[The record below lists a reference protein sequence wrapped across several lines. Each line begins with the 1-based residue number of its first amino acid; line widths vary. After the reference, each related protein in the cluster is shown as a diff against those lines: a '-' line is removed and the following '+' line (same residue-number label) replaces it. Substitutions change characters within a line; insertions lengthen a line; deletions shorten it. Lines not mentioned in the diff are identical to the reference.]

1 MFSYGTSFY
10 LIKQFKKKHM
20 KLKHLLTCL
29 FCSICFYCVQAQQDS
44 TSLDTSKVA
53 IVNPPVKVE
62 TTPVKIYHLKPVV
75 DIPIVAGCGGFSA
88 FAFTKIYHKEPS
100 TEQQI
105 RELDKKNIPAFDR
118 WAAGMSNHRAASYSD
133 NFFYGSMPAPVLL
146 MLDKKM
152 RKDAGKIAYMYLEA
166 FAITGVF
173 YTGTVYFVDRY
184 RPETYVDTNKIPVK
198 DLTSGNYKDAFM
210 GGHPSVVATAT
221 FFTSKVYA
229 DYHPHSNWRYVFY
242 GISIAA
248 TGTTAYLRHIAGKH
262 FPSDL
267 LVGTTVGVLSGMLV
281 PTFHK
286 NKKVTDNSLGIAP
299 YVNGD
304 ARGLTLYYA
313 FK

>member
-1 MFSYGTSFY
+1 
-10 LIKQFKKKHM
+10 M
-20 KLKHLLTCL
+20 KVMLLLTGL
-29 FCSICFYCVQAQQDS
+29 LTINCFFYSQAQQD
-44 TSLDTSKVA
+44 TTTHDNTKVA
-53 IVNPPVKVE
+53 IVNTPATEEIPPAKM
-62 TTPVKIYHLKPVV
+62 YHLKPIV
-75 DIPIVAGCGGFSA
+75 DIPIVAIGGGFSG
-88 FAFTKIYHKEPS
+88 FAFTKIYNKEPS

-105 RELDKKNIPAFDR
+105 RALDKKDIPGFDR
-118 WAAGMSNHRAASYSD
+118 WAAGMSNHKAADYSD
-133 NFFYGSMPAPVLL
+133 NLFYGSMPAPVLL

-152 RKDAGKIAYMYLEA
+152 RKDAGKIAFMYLEA

-229 DYHPHSNWRYVFY
+229 DYYPHSKWRYVFY

-248 TGTTAYLRHIAGKH
+248 TGTTAYLRHVAGKH

-267 LVGTTVGVLSGMLV
+267 IVGTSVGVLSGLLV
-281 PTFHK
+281 PAFHK
-286 NKKVTDNSLGIAP
+286 NKKVTDNNLGFAP
-299 YVNGD
+299 YINGK
-304 ARGLTLYYA
+304 ATGLTLYYA